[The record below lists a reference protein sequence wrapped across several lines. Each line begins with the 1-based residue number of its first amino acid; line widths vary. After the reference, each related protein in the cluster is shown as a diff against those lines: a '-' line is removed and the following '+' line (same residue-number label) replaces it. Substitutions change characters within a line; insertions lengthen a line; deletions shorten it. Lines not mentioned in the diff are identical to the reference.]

1 MLDLEIV
8 EKIPEKRKPWWY
20 TGVTSPN
27 WGGRRKGA
35 GRPKKEEGIP
45 VRLEFNPIQQ
55 RLLIEYGGGDLKR
68 GIERLINENF

>member
-1 MLDLEIV
+1 
-8 EKIPEKRKPWWY
+8 
-20 TGVTSPN
+20 VTSPN

-55 RLLIEYGGGDLKR
+55 RLLIEYGGGDLKK